1 MKLVRDASVAS
12 YSIEDVIATV
22 QVQVVKFYQKV
33 REWNCQ
39 LYKYFKL
46 FPF

>member
-1 MKLVRDASVAS
+1 MKLVRDASDAS

-33 REWNCQ
+33 RE
-39 LYKYFKL
+39 
-46 FPF
+46 

>member
-1 MKLVRDASVAS
+1 MKLFRDASDAS

-33 REWNCQ
+33 RE
-39 LYKYFKL
+39 
-46 FPF
+46 